1 MKDDNFIPSFSI
13 NKLPRISLGDFKN
26 LPDSPGIYFALDGAS
41 RVWYIGISTTS
52 LRNRHSN
59 HEKMPE
65 FKDNNIQHIA
75 FFIWNDIEELE
86 SWEIGYIQKF
96 NPPLNLNHKA
106 MSLPQINLG
115 YSEEKYIS
123 RFREIKSI
131 MSLLE
136 QELEELKPNLVTLL
150 ENEGG
155 KISDKKLGISGYLSS
170 RKSYEY
176 SSKVEDLKERLKVLQ
191 KQEENDGTA
200 FVKSVTLYPVFKFR

>member
-115 YSEEKYIS
+115 YSEG

-131 MSLLE
+131 K
-136 QELEELKPNLVTLL
+136 ELKPNLVTLL

-170 RKSYEY
+170 ILRI
-176 SSKVEDLKERLKVLQ
+176 
-191 KQEENDGTA
+191 
-200 FVKSVTLYPVFKFR
+200 FFKGRRP